1 MPSDLSFSPLPPR
14 RGPAVGSAAAAR
26 SAVWRLACWQGPGPT
41 LSLGFVAGRGER
53 CVGVVNENSYLEC
66 EARRLPERN
75 EEAWLPIFIA
85 EYYNHAGRTYTVP

>member
-14 RGPAVGSAAAAR
+14 RGPAVGSAAR
-26 SAVWRLACWQGPGPT
+26 SAVWRAGRGLGR
-41 LSLGFVAGRGER
+41 LSLFVAGRGER

-85 EYYNHAGRTYTVP
+85 EYDNHAGRTYTVP